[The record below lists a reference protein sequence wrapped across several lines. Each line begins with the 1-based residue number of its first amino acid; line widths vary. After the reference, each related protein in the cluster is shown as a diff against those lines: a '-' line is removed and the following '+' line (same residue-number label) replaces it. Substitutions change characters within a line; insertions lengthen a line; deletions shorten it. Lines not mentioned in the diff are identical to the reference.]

1 VIGVSIRPRRTE
13 YITYYTIL
21 TPDALGNRRKVVDVW
36 GDVVYIDTV
45 GTNADLSK
53 LFIGVD
59 DKDLL
64 PASLTP
70 VIDLKPSFFNNIR
83 LEWDSV
89 NDGRTLVLVIGRE
102 ASMRIEPP
110 RPVDVIA
117 DHSGIKDILSKLTFD
132 AYSNLKIDNANYE
145 AMAPTDIQAVYKA
158 KATLF
163 SGTVSTS
170 GNTADIDVS
179 NFTVLEIEV
188 KVTGVA
194 GVNPS
199 LDVYI
204 EGKFEDTG
212 DYKVLASQG
221 SITSTGAWFLT
232 ITKLAFRY
240 IRVRWD
246 VKGTNPSFTIIVTAH
261 MCVV

>member
-1 VIGVSIRPRRTE
+1 VIDVSTRTE

-21 TPDALGNRRKVVDVW
+21 TPDALGNRRKVAEIW

-45 GTNADLSK
+45 RTNADLSK
-53 LFIGVD
+53 LYIGVD

-70 VIDLKPSFFNNIR
+70 VIDLKPSMFKFIK

-89 NDGRTLVLVIGRE
+89 NDNKTLALVIGRE

-110 RPVDVIA
+110 RPVDIIA
-117 DHSGIKDILSKLTFD
+117 DHSGIKDILSKLKFD
-132 AYSNLKIDNANYE
+132 SASNLRISNANYE
-145 AMAPTDIQAVYKA
+145 VMAPCDVQAVLKA

-163 SGTVSTS
+163 SGTVVAS

-179 NFTVLEIEV
+179 NFTVAEIEV
-188 KVTGVA
+188 KVTSVA
-194 GVNPS
+194 GGSPVLN
-199 LDVYI
+199 VYI

-212 DYKVLASQG
+212 DYKVLASQEG
-221 SITSTGAWFLT
+221 ITGTGAWFFT
-232 ITKLAFRY
+232 ITKLAFRL
-240 IRVRWD
+240 IRVRW
-246 VKGTNPSFTIIVTAH
+246 VVSGVSPSFTFIVTAH
-261 MCVV
+261 LSVL